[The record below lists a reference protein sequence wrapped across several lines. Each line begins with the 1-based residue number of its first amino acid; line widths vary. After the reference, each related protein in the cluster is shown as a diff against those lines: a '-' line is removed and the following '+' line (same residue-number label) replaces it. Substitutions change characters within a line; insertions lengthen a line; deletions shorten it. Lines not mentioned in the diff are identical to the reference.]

1 MTKHKG
7 IARALGKVAEETLK
21 ADLERYR
28 QMALEL
34 GASGAA
40 IIPAGDVT
48 VDERVRLKCKE
59 AKPGIARKNVI
70 IITLHDSS
78 SNSISARIQFNS

>member
-7 IARALGKVAEETLK
+7 IARALGKVDEETLK

-40 IIPAGDVT
+40 IILPAM
-48 VDERVRLKCKE
+48 L
-59 AKPGIARKNVI
+59 P
-70 IITLHDSS
+70 
-78 SNSISARIQFNS
+78 